1 MIYLDNAATSF
12 PKPRSVIKAVDK
24 CLKKYCANSGRG
36 SHKLAIKTAE
46 AIYSARESVCRLL
59 SINDTNRVVF
69 TQNATHAIN
78 LAIMGLIPSN
88 AHVLISD
95 LEHNSVLRPIKRLS
109 ETKGVTFSIFA
120 TNGDIEKNILKEI
133 RKDTKAIVCTLAS
146 NINGKEIPLNILSRI
161 AKQKDFILIVDA
173 SQLIGHKSIDLS
185 QNHADALCAPGH
197 KGLFGIQGSGI
208 LVLKDN
214 NIEPLLYGGSGTESK
229 NDKMPKNLPERLEA
243 GTLNAPAIV
252 SLRAGIDTILNYEL
266 EFIEYRLKKLSMLFK
281 ERLYSINDLEIFS
294 ESNGIIS
301 FRSSRS
307 TPSEIDNLLTARSIC
322 VRSGFHCAPLAH
334 KTLGTFNN
342 GLVRVSLSVF
352 NTPSDA
358 DALYK
363 ALKSI

>member
-1 MIYLDNAATSF
+1 M
-12 PKPRSVIKAVDK
+12 
-24 CLKKYCANSGRG
+24 
-36 SHKLAIKTAE
+36 
-46 AIYSARESVCRLL
+46 
-59 SINDTNRVVF
+59 
-69 TQNATHAIN
+69 
-78 LAIMGLIPSN
+78 
-88 AHVLISD
+88 
-95 LEHNSVLRPIKRLS
+95 
-109 ETKGVTFSIFA
+109 
-120 TNGDIEKNILKEI
+120 
-133 RKDTKAIVCTLAS
+133 
-146 NINGKEIPLNILSRI
+146 
-161 AKQKDFILIVDA
+161 
-173 SQLIGHKSIDLS
+173 
-185 QNHADALCAPGH
+185 
-197 KGLFGIQGSGI
+197 
-208 LVLKDN
+208 
-214 NIEPLLYGGSGTESK
+214 LYGGSGTESK
-229 NDKMPKNLPERLEA
+229 NDKMPQNLPERLEA